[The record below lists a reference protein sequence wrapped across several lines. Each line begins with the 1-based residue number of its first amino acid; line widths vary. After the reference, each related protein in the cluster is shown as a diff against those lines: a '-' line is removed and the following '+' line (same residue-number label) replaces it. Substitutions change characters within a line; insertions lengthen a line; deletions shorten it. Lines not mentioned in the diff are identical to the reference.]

1 MLTLGSGEQSG
12 LGRSRVLS
20 AETRVDKVSM
30 CGIECGRGK
39 KLNVRV
45 RDGGVGAVNEITE
58 IDEEV
63 DVADCGDEFAML

>member
-1 MLTLGSGEQSG
+1 M
-12 LGRSRVLS
+12 GRGRVLS

-39 KLNVRV
+39 ELNVRV

-58 IDEEV
+58 IDEKV
-63 DVADCGDEFAML
+63 NVADCGDEFAML